1 MRRALYRPL
10 GEGNAPT
17 VDAISLRA
25 GAIGDGWLPQTAGAM
40 AFELQKAPSREGEQ
54 SGKQTR
60 RLPYSR
66 ASFERVPHE
75 LGALYLRHQVNIED
89 AIVSSLEIPAEARA
103 ISVSLDR
110 ASVPME
116 EPIPRP
122 PGRPRRNAPKIT
134 RVFHMAHCG
143 TVTLHDGNGRALY
156 SMRFGQM
163 PASTPWT
170 CATPWRT
177 WSTGCARSSPSCD
190 FSYSLMGL
198 TRCGTCSSRASRK
211 AS

>member
-75 LGALYLRHQVNIED
+75 LGAL
-89 AIVSSLEIPAEARA
+89 
-103 ISVSLDR
+103 
-110 ASVPME
+110 
-116 EPIPRP
+116 
-122 PGRPRRNAPKIT
+122 
-134 RVFHMAHCG
+134 
-143 TVTLHDGNGRALY
+143 
-156 SMRFGQM
+156 
-163 PASTPWT
+163 
-170 CATPWRT
+170 CA
-177 WSTGCARSSPSCD
+177 SSPGQHRGRNREQPRDPS
-190 FSYSLMGL
+190 
-198 TRCGTCSSRASRK
+198 
-211 AS
+211 

>member
-75 LGALYLRHQVNIED
+75 LG
-89 AIVSSLEIPAEARA
+89 
-103 ISVSLDR
+103 
-110 ASVPME
+110 
-116 EPIPRP
+116 
-122 PGRPRRNAPKIT
+122 
-134 RVFHMAHCG
+134 
-143 TVTLHDGNGRALY
+143 TLHFVTR
-156 SMRFGQM
+156 
-163 PASTPWT
+163 STSR
-170 CATPWRT
+170 TP
-177 WSTGCARSSPSCD
+177 S
-190 FSYSLMGL
+190 
-198 TRCGTCSSRASRK
+198 
-211 AS
+211 